1 VLGLENFLSAINQP
15 KYLLHI
21 FDKYLSFNKDYMSE
35 LDLELV
41 TSFLDEATDLLTE
54 WERLC
59 LLLEKAPDAQALNAL
74 FRIAHNIKGSS
85 RAVGLNEV
93 GEFIHLIEDVI
104 VSLKDNKSEFNARK
118 LKMFLGAHLILSDW
132 FMVLRMETSYVHP
145 YKDFLKEFFN
155 EEKVFIDEQAVEL
168 HEDEKSEEVSQKV
181 QSIKN
186 VLKDE
191 VLRVSTKKIDGL
203 LNLIG
208 ELSIQQSILE
218 NSMESLMGKN
228 QDSLVISSL
237 NLGRK
242 ITKEIYSTAFG
253 LRMTPVGGIYQR
265 LERAIKDLS
274 RDLGKNIEVELNGS
288 EVEIDKTILDKL
300 IDPLT
305 HIVRNSVDHGIE
317 QEEERRIAAK
327 PPAGKIT
334 ITSLKEG
341 DGVEI
346 HIKDDGKGL
355 NQKRI
360 LEKAIEKGL
369 VKNAEGLTK
378 EEIFGLIFLPGF
390 STAERVTNVSGRGVG
405 MDVVMKTLEEINGKI
420 FIASD
425 EGKGT
430 KFKIV
435 IPTSLSIVDSLI
447 VSVAHEHYVLP
458 INVLQEVVDVRL
470 IDLKKHDSVYV
481 HRGEV
486 LPFIHLRE
494 VLCEE
499 KRSENVIIPILVT
512 KVHGNR
518 MAIGVDKIIGQHQS
532 VVRTLSTYFE
542 RSFAISGGTILPSGE
557 PGLILNIPAIVEKY
571 FNFLMKKNEASA

>member
-1 VLGLENFLSAINQP
+1 
-15 KYLLHI
+15 
-21 FDKYLSFNKDYMSE
+21 
-35 LDLELV
+35 
-41 TSFLDEATDLLTE
+41 
-54 WERLC
+54 
-59 LLLEKAPDAQALNAL
+59 
-74 FRIAHNIKGSS
+74 
-85 RAVGLNEV
+85 VGLNEV

-104 VSLKDNKSEFNARK
+104 VSLKENRTEFNPRK
-118 LKMFLGAHLILSDW
+118 LKMFLGAHLILTDW
-132 FMVLRMETSYVHP
+132 FLVLRMETTYIHP
-145 YKDFLKEFFN
+145 YGDFLKEFFN
-155 EEKVFIDEQAVEL
+155 EEKKFV
-168 HEDEKSEEVSQKV
+168 EDELLVSHGPEKVDQALDKV
-181 QSIKN
+181 QSVKN
-186 VLKDE
+186 ILKDE

-218 NSMESLMGKN
+218 NSMQGLMGRN

-274 RDLGKNIEVELNGS
+274 RDLGKNVEVELLGS

-317 QEEERRIAAK
+317 NEDERIVANK
-327 PPAGKIT
+327 PSMGKIT

-346 HIKDDGKGL
+346 HVKDDGKGL

-369 VKNAEGLTK
+369 VKNPEGLTK

-390 STAERVTNVSGRGVG
+390 STAEKVTNVSGRGVG

-447 VSVAHEHYVLP
+447 VSVAHELYVLP
-458 INVLQEVVDVRL
+458 INVLQEVVDVKMS
-470 IDLKKHDSVYV
+470 DLKKDESVYV

-494 VLCEE
+494 VLSE
-499 KRSENVIIPILVT
+499 KITPENSIIPILIT

-518 MAIGVDKIIGQHQS
+518 MCFGVDKIIGQHQS
-532 VVRTLSTYFE
+532 VVRTLSSYFE

-557 PGLILNIPAIVEKY
+557 PGLILNISSIVEKY
-571 FNFLMKKNEASA
+571 YQFLVKKTEASA